1 MNFPFRSS
9 LEMKS
14 IPLEFGYIRSH
25 METTLLDKNSMLS
38 HNTEQWKV
46 LGVGSDE
53 EKNWVS
59 GF

>member
-1 MNFPFRSS
+1 
-9 LEMKS
+9 
-14 IPLEFGYIRSH
+14 

-38 HNTEQWKV
+38 HNTEQWKA